1 MGAPSETDQA
11 TTMVTNDNG
20 KLTLADLKTGETA
33 RITAVHADGSLKHRL
48 LDFGFRCGEKVTMI
62 RRAPLADPI
71 QFELRGAYIS
81 LRKAEA
87 SLIEAER
94 AA

>member
-1 MGAPSETDQA
+1 M
-11 TTMVTNDNG
+11 TMSKSP
-20 KLTLADLKTGETA
+20 KLTLADLKSGESA
-33 RITAVHADGSLKHRL
+33 RITAVYAEGSLKHRL
-48 LDFGFRCGEKVTMI
+48 LDFGFRCGERVTMI

-87 SLIEAER
+87 SLIEAEK